1 MRTFVSAIG
10 MSALCQKAD
19 IGMHQS
25 PARRQGGASEQL
37 RHRIGLRKWC
47 QLYAGEMDQARILVE
62 VLRRQ
67 N

>member
-1 MRTFVSAIG
+1 LLSHHSREKKLLPKEMASSNFGIG
-10 MSALCQKAD
+10 
-19 IGMHQS
+19 
-25 PARRQGGASEQL
+25 
-37 RHRIGLRKWC
+37 IGLRKWC